1 MPSSAANCFFAT
13 STARSALG
21 ADRIMIERWQQW
33 KSFSFLGISFRK
45 FTRYFGISH
54 APNPVGQMPS
64 WLDGR
69 LALMIWI
76 NFAAR
81 AVSASPGD
89 LARIEVGEAAW
100 PHAFLAA
107 VAGSAAT
114 HRLP

>member
-1 MPSSAANCFFAT
+1 
-13 STARSALG
+13 
-21 ADRIMIERWQQW
+21 
-33 KSFSFLGISFRK
+33 
-45 FTRYFGISH
+45 
-54 APNPVGQMPS
+54 MPS

-69 LALMIWI
+69 LAFMIWI

-107 VAGSAAT
+107 VAGLPPPAGCRELLPRGFPLTKDWRLTVAT
-114 HRLP
+114 YLRRNSPQP

>member
-1 MPSSAANCFFAT
+1 
-13 STARSALG
+13 
-21 ADRIMIERWQQW
+21 
-33 KSFSFLGISFRK
+33 
-45 FTRYFGISH
+45 
-54 APNPVGQMPS
+54 MPS

-69 LALMIWI
+69 LSLMIWI

-89 LARIEVGEAAW
+89 LARIEVGDAAW